1 MAQVGGLTGGRC
13 RDAGL
18 IEPNLKE
25 KRAAKKRKWSN
36 NGAPAYGGAQLGAFA
51 IWSPVSGT
59 DGGKVSNPSTVEVPT
74 PACPKHFRRD

>member
-36 NGAPAYGGAQLGAFA
+36 NGALLMAAPNWVHLLFG
-51 IWSPVSGT
+51 V
-59 DGGKVSNPSTVEVPT
+59 
-74 PACPKHFRRD
+74 R